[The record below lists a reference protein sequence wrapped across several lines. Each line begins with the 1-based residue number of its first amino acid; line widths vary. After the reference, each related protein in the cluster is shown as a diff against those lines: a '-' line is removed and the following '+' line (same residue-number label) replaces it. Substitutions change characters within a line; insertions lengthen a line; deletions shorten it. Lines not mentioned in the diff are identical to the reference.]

1 MSEVNSIKVNI
12 SNRSY
17 PLRVTKEEE
26 EKVML
31 AVQAINTK
39 LKEFEDSYAVKDKQD
54 LLAMC
59 ALQFA
64 TAANN
69 NNKQTKKEVTS
80 NDHEVTE
87 QIDSLKFL
95 IDDYLA
101 TETSTV

>member
-1 MSEVNSIKVNI
+1 MSELNSIKVTI

-31 AVQAINTK
+31 AAQAINNK
-39 LKEFEDSYAVKDKQD
+39 LKEFEDSYSVKDKQD

-64 TAANN
+64 SAANTN
-69 NNKQTKKEVTS
+69 HKQGKKETDS
-80 NDHEVTE
+80 EKEVSHR
-87 QIDSLKFL
+87 IDSLKLL
-95 IDDYLA
+95 IEDYLA
-101 TETSTV
+101 TE